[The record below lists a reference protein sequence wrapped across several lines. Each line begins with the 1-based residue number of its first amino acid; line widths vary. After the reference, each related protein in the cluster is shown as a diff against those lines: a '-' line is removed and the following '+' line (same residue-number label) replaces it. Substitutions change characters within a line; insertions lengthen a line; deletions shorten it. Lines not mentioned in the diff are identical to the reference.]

1 MAKAILLI
9 LRCLESGFYN
19 REGPKKSAL
28 IYDSGVKVAKRFG
41 LEDIEGESGLAY
53 FILSL
58 PLSGNIINV
67 SGIFYSW
74 FFISNKTKQNKI
86 MKLIYCSSDQEIHG
100 LTVK

>member
-1 MAKAILLI
+1 M
-9 LRCLESGFYN
+9 
-19 REGPKKSAL
+19 
-28 IYDSGVKVAKRFG
+28 AKRFG

-53 FILSL
+53 FLLSL
-58 PLSGNIINV
+58 PLSGDIINV

-86 MKLIYCSSDQEIHG
+86 MKLIYCISDLEIHG

>member
-19 REGPKKSAL
+19 REGPRKSAL

-67 SGIFYSW
+67 FGSLSQTKQ
-74 FFISNKTKQNKI
+74 SKTK
-86 MKLIYCSSDQEIHG
+86 
-100 LTVK
+100 